1 MPANEREN
9 LMTEIVV
16 IGGGP
21 AGLSAAL
28 VFSRRGL
35 DTTVIEK
42 RSFPVIKAC
51 GEGLMPGGVDS
62 LKRLVPQELI
72 NKIELKRTKNTLIL
86 LKARPSGHSAM
97 MELWIPRK
105 ISEAIHWP
113 YLR

>member
-1 MPANEREN
+1 MPANELEN

-28 VFSRRGL
+28 VCARRGL

-42 RSFPVIKAC
+42 RSFPVIKTC

-62 LKRLVPQELI
+62 LKRLVPQKLI
-72 NKIELKRTKNTLIL
+72 NKIEYHPFCL
-86 LKARPSGHSAM
+86 LYTSPSPRDQRGSRMPSSA
-97 MELWIPRK
+97 
-105 ISEAIHWP
+105 
-113 YLR
+113 